1 MRIRRLDIV
10 GFKSFMDKTVIAFD
24 EGVTGVVGPNGCG
37 KSNVADSI
45 RWVLGEQSARH
56 LRGRSMEDVI
66 FNGSES
72 KPPLSM
78 AEVMLTFTNDRPS
91 ELPPAYQGFGEITV
105 GRRLFRSGESEYLV
119 NGVQARLMDVNDI
132 FFGSGVGRTAYSI
145 IEQGRIGQI
154 VSARPED
161 RRAIIEEAAG
171 ITKYKRRR
179 EAAERK
185 LEATQANL
193 LRVADIVQ
201 ELGKQLESLNRQA
214 RKAEKYKALRGKIR
228 ELELRTA
235 AARYLELT
243 ALRRAAE
250 ERHAALKA
258 EDTELSAR
266 LAELDARLEADRA
279 RAEESEQRLGELGEK
294 EHGLESQARVSEVS
308 VDAAARELEQIAER
322 TKAQAAEVEGLKG
335 QAEALA
341 RERETLLKQRDD
353 LQSLVSTDEGRL
365 GEAETALRD
374 AGREQGE
381 LQAEA
386 DRARAAAAAA
396 ASEATSHKSQLA
408 HVERQRQ
415 DLKTRIERNRAEA
428 DELARRAG
436 ELDSARAR
444 HVESLGQ
451 TRQLKL
457 HLDEQRGA
465 QEELLER
472 TRAEFIQNEAKL
484 ITLREELAEKRSRLQ
499 SLLEIVR
506 NYEGYGRGVRS
517 LMTRAGQG
525 EGHDHG
531 IFGLVADVVSAPA
544 DYENAVEAV
553 LGERLQYVIVE
564 SHSQGVEAIDY
575 LKTAAEG
582 RASLIPMGRLRD
594 ANGAEIGPDGGVSA
608 GTEPERAHPGI
619 VARCLDVVQVDPSYE
634 KVARFL
640 LGDALI
646 VRDLPSALEI
656 WQQSGHPRT
665 YVTLD
670 GEVLDPYGVVTGG
683 PLEGEGHG
691 ALQRRREV
699 QELEETVRGF
709 EAEFSLAQ
717 ERHRT
722 LQARLLQ
729 LEAALKNLDKDG
741 REKELALLDQEK
753 DLARVGEELVR
764 VADRTAALEVE
775 RTNLEGSVAALG
787 REEEEH
793 RVAGATAEAEQARCE
808 ERARDAVARLELTKV
823 RGDVLTAEL
832 MNLKV
837 KVAADA
843 ERREGI
849 GAALKR
855 IDDARREVDERRGRL
870 FAALSEANARAA
882 ELRGRVEGTRIDLGR
897 LNEDLAAVRAEL
909 SSAREAHEKLVE
921 GTRAREA
928 EVRDLRARGEGV
940 RETSSEAALTAREQ
954 ALELAHLEDQTRERC
969 QAELRWEVSRF
980 HLERPPGEE
989 ERQELEEL
997 KAQAER
1003 MGAINLTAI
1012 EEYDDLKQRHE
1023 FLGAQRGDLER
1034 SVADLQSAIV
1044 KINRASRDRFQ
1055 ETFDRVNEK
1064 FQAVFPRLFNGG
1076 RAGLVLTTPEG
1087 GGEHGVEIFAQPP
1100 GKKLQ
1105 SVNLLSGGEKA
1116 LTAVSLIFAIFLIKP
1131 TPFCLLD
1138 EVDAPLDDANVGRYN
1153 DMVKE
1158 MSKNSQFIVITHNK
1172 RTMEMVDTLYGVTM
1186 QEPGVSRLVSVR
1198 LSERTREVAAA

>member
-1 MRIRRLDIV
+1 MRIRRLDVV
-10 GFKSFMDKTVIAFD
+10 GFKSFMDKTVVVFD

-45 RWVLGEQSARH
+45 RWVLGEQSARQ

-78 AEVMLTFTNDRPS
+78 AEVILTFENDRPG
-91 ELPPAYQGFGEITV
+91 ELPAQYQAYSEITV

-119 NGVQARLMDVNDI
+119 NGVPARLLDVNDL

-161 RRAIIEEAAG
+161 RRSIIEEAAG
-171 ITKYKRRR
+171 ITKYKKRR

-185 LEATQANL
+185 MEATQQNL

-201 ELGKQLESLNRQA
+201 ELGKQLDSLNRQA
-214 RKAEKYKALRGKIR
+214 RKAEKYKALRAQIR
-228 ELELRTA
+228 ELELAAA
-235 AARYLELT
+235 AARFLELT
-243 ALRRAAE
+243 ATRRAAE
-250 ERHAALKA
+250 ERHAALRADEA
-258 EDTELSAR
+258 EIAAR
-266 LAELDARLEADRA
+266 LAELDGALEASRA
-279 RAEESEQRLGELGEK
+279 VLAEGEARVAELSGK
-294 EHGLESQARVSEVS
+294 EHELESALRVSEVS
-308 VDAAARELEQIAER
+308 AEAASRELEQIAER
-322 TKAQAAEVEGLKG
+322 TRAQANEVEGLKA

-341 RERETLLKQRDD
+341 GERDALLRQRDD
-353 LQSLVSTDEGRL
+353 LQSLASSDEGRL
-365 GEAETALRD
+365 GDAEVALRE
-374 AGREQGE
+374 AGREQGD
-381 LQAEA
+381 LQGEA
-386 DRARAAAAAA
+386 DRARGAA
-396 ASEATSHKSQLA
+396 ASALSEVASHRSQLA
-408 HVERQRQ
+408 QIERQRQ
-415 DLKTRIERNRAEA
+415 DLRARLGRNRAEA
-428 DELARRAG
+428 EELAARAG
-436 ELDSARAR
+436 ELDGSRSR
-444 HVESLGQ
+444 WTEKLGQ

-457 HLDEQRGA
+457 RLEEQRGA

-484 ITLREELAEKRSRLQ
+484 ITLREELQDKRARLT
-499 SLLEIVR
+499 SLLEVMR

-525 EGHDHG
+525 EARDRG

-544 DYENAVEAV
+544 EYETAVEAV

-564 SHSQGVEAIDY
+564 SHSQGVEAIDF

-582 RASLIPMGRLRD
+582 RASLIPLARLRGGE
-594 ANGAEIGPDGGVSA
+594 GAPSEPDRS
-608 GTEPERAHPGI
+608 HPGF
-619 VARCLDVVQVDPSYE
+619 VAACLDVVRFEPSYE

-646 VRDLPSALEI
+646 VRDLPSALEL
-656 WQQSGHPRT
+656 WQAQEPRRT
-665 YVTLD
+665 LVTLD

-699 QELEETVRGF
+699 QELEETVRAF
-709 EAEFSLAQ
+709 EAEFQLAQ

-729 LEAALKNLDKDG
+729 LEAALKSLDRDG
-741 REKELALLDQEK
+741 HEKELALRDQEK
-753 DLARVGEELVR
+753 DLARLGEELER
-764 VADRTAALEVE
+764 VGHRMGQLEIERAGLDDGLSAL
-775 RTNLEGSVAALG
+775 T

-793 RVAGATAEAEQARCE
+793 RLAAATAEAEQARAE
-808 ERARDAVARLELTKV
+808 ERAREAVAHLEAVKRRADAL
-823 RGDVLTAEL
+823 GAEL
-832 MNLKV
+832 VNLKV

-843 ERREGI
+843 ERRESI
-849 GAALKR
+849 GAALRR

-870 FAALSEANARAA
+870 FAALSEANARAS
-882 ELRGRVEGTRIDLGR
+882 ELRGRVDGTRVDLGR
-897 LNEDLAAVRAEL
+897 LEADLAQVREGLAA
-909 SSAREAHEKLVE
+909 ARTAHEASQ
-921 GTRAREA
+921 GAARAREDEA
-928 EVRDLRARGEGV
+928 RELRARVEGIRQEAGE
-940 RETSSEAALTAREQ
+940 SALTSREQ
-954 ALELAHLEDQTRERC
+954 AMALAHLEEQTRERC
-969 QAELRWEVSRF
+969 QAELRWEVARF
-980 HLERPPGEE
+980 HLVKPPGDA
-989 ERQELEEL
+989 ERERLEEL
-997 KAQAER
+997 KAQADR

-1012 EEYDDLKQRHE
+1012 EEYDELKARHE
-1023 FLGAQRGDLER
+1023 FLSAQKGDLEA
-1034 SVADLQSAIV
+1034 SIADLKSAIV
-1044 KINRASRDRFQ
+1044 KINRASRERFR
-1055 ETFDRVNEK
+1055 ETFDLVNEK
-1064 FQAVFPRLFNGG
+1064 FQQVFPRLFNGG
-1076 RAGLVLTTPEG
+1076 RAGLALTQDDSGETEG
-1087 GGEHGVEIFAQPP
+1087 GVEIFAQPP

-1153 DMVKE
+1153 DLVKE
-1158 MSKNSQFIVITHNK
+1158 MAKTSQFILITHNK

-1186 QEPGVSRLVSVR
+1186 EEPGVSKLVSVR
-1198 LSERTREVAAA
+1198 LSERAKESAAA

>member
-1 MRIRRLDIV
+1 MRIRRLDVV
-10 GFKSFMDKTVIAFD
+10 GFKSFMDKTVVAFD

-37 KSNVADSI
+37 KSNVADAI
-45 RWVLGEQSARH
+45 RWVLGEQSARQ

-78 AEVMLTFTNDRPS
+78 AEVMLTFENDRPS
-91 ELPPAYQGFGEITV
+91 ELPPQFQGFGEITV
-105 GRRLFRSGESEYLV
+105 GRRLFRTGESEYLV
-119 NGVQARLMDVNDI
+119 NGVQARLLDVNDI
-132 FFGSGVGRTAYSI
+132 FFGSGIGRTAYSI

-171 ITKYKRRR
+171 ITKYKKRR

-185 LEATQANL
+185 MEATQGNL

-214 RKAEKYKALRGKIR
+214 RKAEKYKAVRAQIR
-228 ELELRTA
+228 DLELRAA

-243 ALRRAAE
+243 ATRRAAE
-250 ERHAALKA
+250 ERQAVLR
-258 EDTELSAR
+258 TEELELTAR
-266 LAELDARLEADRA
+266 LAELEAALEADRG
-279 RAEESEQRLGELGEK
+279 RAGESDARLGELTSK
-294 EHGLESQARVSEVS
+294 EHELESAARVSEVS
-308 VDAAARELEQIAER
+308 VEAAARELDQIAER
-322 TKAQAAEVEGLKG
+322 TRTQAAEVEALKD

-341 RERETLLKQRDD
+341 AEREALLRQRDD
-353 LQSLVSTDEGRL
+353 LSSLVTSDEGRL
-365 GEAETALRD
+365 SEAEIQLRE
-374 AGREQGE
+374 AGREQGS
-381 LQAEA
+381 LQSDA

-396 ASEATSHKSQLA
+396 LSEATSHKSQLA
-408 HVERQRQ
+408 QIERQRG
-415 DLKTRIERNRAEA
+415 DLRSRVEKNRAEA
-428 DELARRAG
+428 DDLAHRASA
-436 ELDSARAR
+436 LDLSRTR
-444 HVESLGQ
+444 HVENLGR

-457 HLDEQRGA
+457 RLDEQRGA

-484 ITLREELAEKRSRLQ
+484 ITLREELADKRSRLQ

-517 LMTRAGQG
+517 LMTRAGGG
-525 EGHDHG
+525 EVRDRG

-544 DYENAVEAV
+544 EYENAVEAV

-582 RASLIPMGRLRD
+582 RASLIPMARLR
-594 ANGAEIGPDGGVSA
+594 ETSSGPGEADRS
-608 GTEPERAHPGI
+608 HPGF
-619 VARCLDVVQVDPSYE
+619 VAGCLDVVRFEPSYE
-634 KVARFL
+634 KVVRFL
-640 LGDALI
+640 LGDAVI

-656 WQQSGHPRT
+656 WQGSGEKRT
-665 YVTLD
+665 LVTLD

-699 QELEETVRGF
+699 QELEEIVRAF

-729 LEAALKNLDKDG
+729 LEAALKSLDKDG

-753 DLARVGEELVR
+753 DLARVGEEVER
-764 VADRTAALEVE
+764 VAARMGQLEVE
-775 RTNLEGSVAALG
+775 RSQLEEALAALA

-793 RVAGATAEAEQARCE
+793 RVAAATAEAEGARAQ
-808 ERARDAVARLELTKV
+808 ERARESVERLEATKA

-849 GAALKR
+849 GSALKR
-855 IDDARREVDERRGRL
+855 VEDARREVDDRRARL

-882 ELRGRVEGTRIDLGR
+882 ELKGRLDGTRMDLGR
-897 LNEDLAAVRAEL
+897 LSEDLAAVRERLAE
-909 SSAREAHEKLVE
+909 ARAAHEGLAIA
-921 GTRAREA
+921 ARSHEA
-928 EVRDLRARGEGV
+928 ETRELRGRVEGV
-940 RETSSEAALTAREQ
+940 RQAFSECSLTAREQ
-954 ALELAHLEDQTRERC
+954 ALELAHLEEQTRERC
-969 QAELRWEVSRF
+969 QAELRWEVARF
-980 HLERPPGEE
+980 HLEKPPGDA
-989 ERQELEEL
+989 EREKLEDL
-997 KAQAER
+997 KEQAER

-1012 EEYDDLKQRHE
+1012 EEYDELKARHE
-1023 FLGAQRGDLER
+1023 FMSTQKTDLER
-1034 SVADLQSAIV
+1034 SLADLKAAIV
-1044 KINRASRDRFQ
+1044 KINRASRERFQ
-1055 ETFDRVNEK
+1055 ETFDLVNEK

-1076 RAGLVLTTPEG
+1076 RAGLVLTSVEG
-1087 GGEHGVEIFAQPP
+1087 DGEQGVEIFSQPP

-1158 MSKNSQFIVITHNK
+1158 MSKNSQFILITHNK

-1186 QEPGVSRLVSVR
+1186 EEPGVSKLVSVR
-1198 LSERTREVAAA
+1198 LSERTREAAAA

>member
-10 GFKSFMDKTVIAFD
+10 GFKSFMDKTVVAFD
-24 EGVTGVVGPNGCG
+24 DGVTGVVGPNGCG

-78 AEVMLTFTNDRPS
+78 AEVMLTFVNDRPS
-91 ELPPAYQGFGEITV
+91 ELPPQYQGFGEITV
-105 GRRLFRSGESEYLV
+105 GRRLFRTGESEYLV
-119 NGVQARLMDVNDI
+119 NGVQARLLDVNDI

-171 ITKYKRRR
+171 ITKYKKRR

-185 LEATQANL
+185 MEATQQNL

-214 RKAEKYKALRGKIR
+214 RKAEKYKALRAQVR

-243 ALRRAAE
+243 ATRRAAE
-250 ERHAALKA
+250 ERQATLKA
-258 EDTELSAR
+258 EEAELTAR
-266 LAELDARLEADRA
+266 LAELDGALEQDRALTGESEARLAD
-279 RAEESEQRLGELGEK
+279 LGTR
-294 EHGLESQARVSEVS
+294 EHALESAARVSEVS
-308 VDAAARELEQIAER
+308 VEAAARELDQIAER
-322 TKAQAAEVEGLKG
+322 TRAQAAEVEALKD

-341 RERETLLKQRDD
+341 AERETLLRQRDD
-353 LQSLVSTDEGRL
+353 LQSLVTTDEGRL
-365 GEAETALRD
+365 GEAEAALRE
-374 AGREQGE
+374 AGREQGA
-381 LQAEA
+381 LQGEA
-386 DRARAAAAAA
+386 DRSRAAAAAA
-396 ASEATSHKSQLA
+396 ASEATSHRSQLA
-408 HVERQRQ
+408 QIERQRL
-415 DLKTRIERNRAEA
+415 DLRGRIERNRAEA
-428 DELARRAG
+428 DDLAKRAG
-436 ELDSARAR
+436 QLDEARAR
-444 HVESLGQ
+444 HVEKLGH

-457 HLDEQRGA
+457 RLDEQRGA

-517 LMTRAGQG
+517 LMTRAGQD
-525 EGHDHG
+525 EARDHG
-531 IFGLVADVVSAPA
+531 IFGLVADVVSAPEE
-544 DYENAVEAV
+544 YENAIEAV

-582 RASLIPMGRLRD
+582 RASLIPMARLRE
-594 ANGAEIGPDGGVSA
+594 AGASDP
-608 GTEPERAHPGI
+608 TEADRSQPGF
-619 VARCLDVVQVDPSYE
+619 VAVCLDVVTFDPSYE

-640 LGDALI
+640 LGDAII

-656 WQQSGHPRT
+656 WQQSAVKRT
-665 YVTLD
+665 LVTLD

-729 LEAALKNLDKDG
+729 LEAALKSLDKDG
-741 REKELALLDQEK
+741 REKELALVEEEK
-753 DLARVGEELVR
+753 DLARVGSELER
-764 VADRTAALEVE
+764 VGDRTGQLEAE
-775 RTNLEGSVAALG
+775 RKQLEEAVAGLV

-793 RVAGATAEAEQARCE
+793 RVAAATAEAEQGRAE
-808 ERARDAVARLELTKV
+808 ERAREAVAALEHTRA
-823 RGDVLTAEL
+823 RGDVLSAEL

-837 KVAADA
+837 KAAADA

-849 GAALKR
+849 GSALKR

-882 ELRGRVEGTRIDLGR
+882 ELRGRLEGTRVDLGR
-897 LNEDLAAVRAEL
+897 LGQDLAAIREELARAR
-909 SSAREAHEKLVE
+909 AAHEALVAASR
-921 GTRAREA
+921 GREA
-928 EVRDLRARGEGV
+928 EARELRGRTETVRQACA
-940 RETSSEAALTAREQ
+940 EAALTAREH
-954 ALELAHLEDQTRERC
+954 ALELSHLEEQTRERC
-969 QAELRWEVSRF
+969 QAELRWEVARF
-980 HLERPPGEE
+980 HLEKPPGEA
-989 ERQELEEL
+989 ERERLDDL

-1012 EEYDDLKQRHE
+1012 EEYDELSSRHAFMSEQRADLDRSLADLK
-1023 FLGAQRGDLER
+1023 A
-1034 SVADLQSAIV
+1034 AIV
-1044 KINRASRDRFQ
+1044 KINRASRERFQ

-1064 FQAVFPRLFNGG
+1064 FQQVFPRLFAGG
-1076 RAGLVLTTPEG
+1076 RAGLVLTAAEG
-1087 GGEHGVEIFAQPP
+1087 DGEQGVEIFAQPP

-1153 DMVKE
+1153 EMVKE
-1158 MSKNSQFIVITHNK
+1158 MSKNSQFILITHNK

-1186 QEPGVSRLVSVR
+1186 EEPGVSKLVSVR
-1198 LSERTREVAAA
+1198 LSERTREAAAA